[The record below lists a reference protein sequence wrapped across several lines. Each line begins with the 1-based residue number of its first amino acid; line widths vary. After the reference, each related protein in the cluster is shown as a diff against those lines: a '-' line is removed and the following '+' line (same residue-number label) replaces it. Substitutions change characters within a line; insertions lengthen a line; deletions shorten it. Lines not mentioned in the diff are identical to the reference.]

1 MPLHKGSPLGGPTRV
16 LSQSKVGNWPW
27 RDGQFKAA
35 RFTGADE
42 SIKSKTFLILPA
54 KRTPE
59 IKAQGHRDNVKKG
72 KDSNDT
78 VQSVKHYSIPDEV
91 ASVAPC

>member
-1 MPLHKGSPLGGPTRV
+1 M
-16 LSQSKVGNWPW
+16 SQSKVGNWPW

-59 IKAQGHRDNVKKG
+59 VKAQGHRDNVKKG
-72 KDSNDT
+72 KDSKVT
-78 VQSVKHYSIPDEV
+78 LSKVLSIA
-91 ASVAPC
+91 ASLIRWLPLLHVR